1 MIKKVIMK
9 NITIKLFCVAFV
21 MTMSQ
26 GLLQAQRDLKSSLF
40 DEVNQSMWTAK
51 RAQADVLSP
60 RAFGD
65 AMDDYNDAK
74 KKFDDGGD
82 LSDIRAKITKADGQ
96 FQEATVSTRV
106 SSVLFSSALSA
117 RRDAISAEA
126 DQFVKER
133 WNTAEEE
140 MKDAAEKL
148 EKGNSNSAKEKAVV
162 ATNLYRE
169 AELESIKANYLTNAK
184 NLLKKADGDKVY
196 KVAPKTIAEAKSL
209 VSRAEKELLDNR
221 YDTDG
226 ARYLAKEAE
235 YKARLAMYIA
245 AQENILDK
253 KDFET
258 EDFLLMSNESITR
271 IGESLD
277 INSRFDKGEAIPVSA
292 IIERIHRDQA
302 RTENLEASLY
312 GQQMKNQNLTAM
324 LVEQQKIQA
333 TMQGSL
339 TAMKGTISE
348 EALKGQARQLE
359 LQSRIDRMEDINT
372 KFEQMQRIFSSEEAQ
387 VFRQENDVIIRM
399 IGINFDV
406 SKSEIKPEDYPLL
419 TKVKKAMDLFDN
431 ASIVIE
437 GHTDSQGGDDSN
449 LKLSQERAD
458 AVLSYLSAN
467 TTIDK
472 SRFSTEGFGESKPV
486 ANNET
491 TAGRKLN
498 RRIDIVIKPTYS
510 DIATPML
517 GSLKE

>member
-1 MIKKVIMK
+1 
-9 NITIKLFCVAFV
+9 
-21 MTMSQ
+21 
-26 GLLQAQRDLKSSLF
+26 
-40 DEVNQSMWTAK
+40 
-51 RAQADVLSP
+51 
-60 RAFGD
+60 
-65 AMDDYNDAK
+65 
-74 KKFDDGGD
+74 
-82 LSDIRAKITKADGQ
+82 
-96 FQEATVSTRV
+96 
-106 SSVLFSSALSA
+106 
-117 RRDAISAEA
+117 
-126 DQFVKER
+126 
-133 WNTAEEE
+133 
-140 MKDAAEKL
+140 
-148 EKGNSNSAKEKAVV
+148 
-162 ATNLYRE
+162 
-169 AELESIKANYLTNAK
+169 
-184 NLLKKADGDKVY
+184 
-196 KVAPKTIAEAKSL
+196 
-209 VSRAEKELLDNR
+209 
-221 YDTDG
+221 
-226 ARYLAKEAE
+226 
-235 YKARLAMYIA
+235 
-245 AQENILDK
+245 
-253 KDFET
+253 
-258 EDFLLMSNESITR
+258 
-271 IGESLD
+271 
-277 INSRFDKGEAIPVSA
+277 
-292 IIERIHRDQA
+292 
-302 RTENLEASLY
+302 
-312 GQQMKNQNLTAM
+312 MKNQNLTAM

>member
-1 MIKKVIMK
+1 
-9 NITIKLFCVAFV
+9 
-21 MTMSQ
+21 
-26 GLLQAQRDLKSSLF
+26 
-40 DEVNQSMWTAK
+40 
-51 RAQADVLSP
+51 
-60 RAFGD
+60 
-65 AMDDYNDAK
+65 
-74 KKFDDGGD
+74 
-82 LSDIRAKITKADGQ
+82 
-96 FQEATVSTRV
+96 
-106 SSVLFSSALSA
+106 
-117 RRDAISAEA
+117 
-126 DQFVKER
+126 
-133 WNTAEEE
+133 
-140 MKDAAEKL
+140 
-148 EKGNSNSAKEKAVV
+148 
-162 ATNLYRE
+162 
-169 AELESIKANYLTNAK
+169 
-184 NLLKKADGDKVY
+184 
-196 KVAPKTIAEAKSL
+196 
-209 VSRAEKELLDNR
+209 
-221 YDTDG
+221 
-226 ARYLAKEAE
+226 
-235 YKARLAMYIA
+235 
-245 AQENILDK
+245 
-253 KDFET
+253 
-258 EDFLLMSNESITR
+258 
-271 IGESLD
+271 
-277 INSRFDKGEAIPVSA
+277 
-292 IIERIHRDQA
+292 
-302 RTENLEASLY
+302 
-312 GQQMKNQNLTAM
+312 
-324 LVEQQKIQA
+324 
-333 TMQGSL
+333 
-339 TAMKGTISE
+339 
-348 EALKGQARQLE
+348 LKGQARQLE